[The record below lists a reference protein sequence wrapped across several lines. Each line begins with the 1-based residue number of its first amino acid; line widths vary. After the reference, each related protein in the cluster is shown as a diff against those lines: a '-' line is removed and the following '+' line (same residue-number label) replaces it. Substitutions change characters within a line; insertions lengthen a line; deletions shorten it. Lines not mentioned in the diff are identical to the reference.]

1 VEGRHDDL
9 EEIEFDA
16 SAPLLDAFLDRIEAA
31 RREALRS
38 QDPPPTRRLRG
49 RFLVYRFDRTL
60 ETGEA
65 EISSR
70 NFFDVRDRPPISL
83 WLETLTR
90 SLPRET
96 GSFEAAV
103 LAYVPETCRVR
114 AEAGRL
120 ACPNGSLVFL
130 DEVGGELPNQLRG
143 LVDEIEGG

>member
-1 VEGRHDDL
+1 VEGLHDDL
-9 EEIEFDA
+9 EEIEFDV

-38 QDPPPTRRLRG
+38 QDSPPTRRPRG

-70 NFFDVRDRPPISL
+70 NFFDVRDRPPMSL

-90 SLPRET
+90 SLPREK
-96 GSFEAAV
+96 GLFEAAL
-103 LAYVPETCRVR
+103 LAFIPEACQAR
-114 AEAGRL
+114 AEAGRC
-120 ACPNGSLVFL
+120 ACPNGSLFFL

-143 LVDEIEGG
+143 LVDEVEGG